1 MDSEYKK
8 IRRVLSL
15 YDRLSS
21 GKIIYLKDELNATG
35 ISARSFK
42 RDITELRNYLAERTV
57 DGGEKKEIIYDRNR
71 NCYYMTNGKDT
82 LPDYQKIFAIAKILL
97 GSKGLSRP
105 EMDQMVEYLLG
116 LCSDENMQ
124 KEVKKCLSH
133 EKLNYQGPNHGKNL
147 IHMLWNIAQA
157 VEHQN
162 RIEIQYRSL
171 EGKQDKKYILE
182 PAGMIFS
189 EYYFYLFAYI
199 KGIREEKG
207 GQINPTIYRID
218 RIQDIKILDEH
229 FNISYSEKFE
239 EQKFRDSTP
248 LMFGGELHRL
258 KFWYS
263 GPSLEAVLDRLP
275 TAKVIKSESGRW
287 LLSAEVI
294 GKGAEMWLN
303 SQGEM
308 INIIDR
314 K

>member
-1 MDSEYKK
+1 
-8 IRRVLSL
+8 
-15 YDRLSS
+15 
-21 GKIIYLKDELNATG
+21 
-35 ISARSFK
+35 
-42 RDITELRNYLAERTV
+42 
-57 DGGEKKEIIYDRNR
+57 
-71 NCYYMTNGKDT
+71 MTNGKDT

>member
-71 NCYYMTNGKDT
+71 NCYYMTNEKDT
-82 LPDYQKIFAIAKILL
+82 LPDYQKILVIAKILL
-97 GSKGLSRP
+97 GSKGLSRT
-105 EMDQMVEYLLG
+105 EMDQIVEYLLD
-116 LCSDENMQ
+116 LCGDENMQ

-133 EKLNYQGPNHGKNL
+133 EKLNYQGPNHGKDL
-147 IHMLWNIAQA
+147 IRMLWNIAQA

-171 EGKQDKKYILE
+171 EGKQDKKYVLE

-189 EYYFYLFAYI
+189 EYYFYLYAYI

-207 GQINPTIYRID
+207 GQINPTIYRVD

-229 FNISYSEKFE
+229 FNVSYSEKFE

-275 TAKVIKSESGRW
+275 TAKLIKSESGRW